1 MDALPRDIASVRRTR
16 LPPRAPASIRR
27 PARLHRRSKVP
38 ARIIRRFLSVRD
50 VPCSR
55 PSRLLTQPR
64 WITRD
69 APQVLPDDPADQ
81 LELAHRIANAAFVA
95 QTQSLAKE
103 RDALKDQCAE
113 MKARSKQLER
123 RVASMEDELHDAADK
138 ATMAME
144 ERDKLTAEKTALIN
158 TVKKLNKEVA
168 KLDAFKRNLMQTLAD
183 DGEDGAGGAG
193 DAAGERLVTSVLASA
208 DANENRFGERG
219 ERYGGS
225 QTESE
230 RSPERVS
237 RRTSAAAS
245 PARLSAASP
254 LGEANGS
261 SGDGSS
267 AAARKVDGKAFFR
280 EARARL
286 SYEHFSEF
294 LQNIKELN
302 AHKQTR
308 AETLARADDIFG
320 ESNKDLF
327 RTFETLLVKHLPK

>member
-1 MDALPRDIASVRRTR
+1 M
-16 LPPRAPASIRR
+16 
-27 PARLHRRSKVP
+27 
-38 ARIIRRFLSVRD
+38 
-50 VPCSR
+50 
-55 PSRLLTQPR
+55 
-64 WITRD
+64 
-69 APQVLPDDPADQ
+69 
-81 LELAHRIANAAFVA
+81 A

-183 DGEDGAGGAG
+183 DGEDGAG
-193 DAAGERLVTSVLASA
+193 DAAGERLVTSVLANAES
-208 DANENRFGERG
+208 NVLKTGS
-219 ERYGGS
+219 RYGGS
-225 QTESE
+225 QAGSE
-230 RSPERVS
+230 RSPERNYS
-237 RRTSAAAS
+237 RRTSAANS
-245 PARLSAASP
+245 PAPRRDAVA
-254 LGEANGS
+254 
-261 SGDGSS
+261 GDGTD
-267 AAARKVDGKAFFR
+267 ARKVDGKAFFR

-320 ESNKDLF
+320 ESNKDLY

>member
-1 MDALPRDIASVRRTR
+1 M
-16 LPPRAPASIRR
+16 
-27 PARLHRRSKVP
+27 
-38 ARIIRRFLSVRD
+38 
-50 VPCSR
+50 
-55 PSRLLTQPR
+55 
-64 WITRD
+64 
-69 APQVLPDDPADQ
+69 
-81 LELAHRIANAAFVA
+81 A

-219 ERYGGS
+219 GRYGGS
-225 QTESE
+225 QTERRGHPNASPGE
-230 RSPERVS
+230 RPPPRRPRVS
-237 RRTSAAAS
+237 
-245 PARLSAASP
+245 SAASP

-267 AAARKVDGKAFFR
+267 AAARKVDGGVFPR
-280 EARARL
+280 SARAFVLRAL
-286 SYEHFSEF
+286 LRVSAEH
-294 LQNIKELN
+294 QG
-302 AHKQTR
+302 AQRAQTD
-308 AETLARADDIFG
+308 ARRDAG
-320 ESNKDLF
+320 ARRRHLRRSNKDLF
-327 RTFETLLVKHLPK
+327 RTFETLLVKHLPKRARLARHAFRERVETRRARDVRSCRVDG

>member
-1 MDALPRDIASVRRTR
+1 M
-16 LPPRAPASIRR
+16 
-27 PARLHRRSKVP
+27 
-38 ARIIRRFLSVRD
+38 
-50 VPCSR
+50 
-55 PSRLLTQPR
+55 
-64 WITRD
+64 
-69 APQVLPDDPADQ
+69 
-81 LELAHRIANAAFVA
+81 A

-208 DANENRFGERG
+208 DANENRFGEREG
-219 ERYGGS
+219 RYGGS
-225 QTESE
+225 QTSE

-254 LGEANGS
+254 LGEANG
-261 SGDGSS
+261 GDGSS

>member
-1 MDALPRDIASVRRTR
+1 M
-16 LPPRAPASIRR
+16 
-27 PARLHRRSKVP
+27 
-38 ARIIRRFLSVRD
+38 
-50 VPCSR
+50 
-55 PSRLLTQPR
+55 
-64 WITRD
+64 
-69 APQVLPDDPADQ
+69 
-81 LELAHRIANAAFVA
+81 A

-103 RDALKDQCAE
+103 RDALKEQCAE
-113 MKARSKQLER
+113 MKMRSKQLER

-158 TVKKLNKEVA
+158 TVKKLNREVA
-168 KLDAFKRNLMQTLAD
+168 KLDAFKRNLAQTLAD
-183 DGEDGAGGAG
+183 AGEDGAGAG

-208 DANENRFGERG
+208 ESNPSNGFSPQRG
-219 ERYGGS
+219 SSSRYGGS
-225 QTESE
+225 RTSASE

-237 RRTSAAAS
+237 RQTSAAAS
-245 PARLSAASP
+245 PARLGEASP
-254 LGEANGS
+254 LGEANG
-261 SGDGSS
+261 GDGS

>member
-1 MDALPRDIASVRRTR
+1 M
-16 LPPRAPASIRR
+16 
-27 PARLHRRSKVP
+27 
-38 ARIIRRFLSVRD
+38 
-50 VPCSR
+50 
-55 PSRLLTQPR
+55 
-64 WITRD
+64 
-69 APQVLPDDPADQ
+69 
-81 LELAHRIANAAFVA
+81 A

-103 RDALKDQCAE
+103 RDALKEQCAE
-113 MKARSKQLER
+113 MQMRSKQLER

-138 ATMAME
+138 AAMAME

-158 TVKKLNKEVA
+158 TVKKLNREVA
-168 KLDAFKRNLMQTLAD
+168 KLDAFKRNLAQTLAD
-183 DGEDGAGGAG
+183 AGEDGAGAG

-208 DANENRFGERG
+208 ESNPSNGFSPQRG
-219 ERYGGS
+219 SSSRYGGS
-225 QTESE
+225 RTSASE

-237 RRTSAAAS
+237 RRVSAANS
-245 PARLSAASP
+245 PAPGGGASP
-254 LGEANGS
+254 LGGARGGREGPADADAANGP
-261 SGDGSS
+261 
-267 AAARKVDGKAFFR
+267 KVDGKAFFR

-327 RTFETLLVKHLPK
+327 RAFETLLVKHLPTK

>member
-1 MDALPRDIASVRRTR
+1 MDHSRR
-16 LPPRAPASIRR
+16 AAG
-27 PARLHRRSKVP
+27 
-38 ARIIRRFLSVRD
+38 
-50 VPCSR
+50 
-55 PSRLLTQPR
+55 
-64 WITRD
+64 
-69 APQVLPDDPADQ
+69 LPDDPADQ

-208 DANENRFGERG
+208 DANENRFGEREG
-219 ERYGGS
+219 RYGGS
-225 QTESE
+225 QTSE

-254 LGEANGS
+254 LGEANG
-261 SGDGSS
+261 GDGSS
-267 AAARKVDGKAFFR
+267 AAARKVDGKAFSEKRARVCPTSTSPSFCRTSRSSTRTNRRAPRRWRAPTTSSADPTRPLPHLRDAAGETPAQVARATR
-280 EARARL
+280 EARVSRARG
-286 SYEHFSEF
+286 
-294 LQNIKELN
+294 N
-302 AHKQTR
+302 ATC
-308 AETLARADDIFG
+308 A
-320 ESNKDLF
+320 
-327 RTFETLLVKHLPK
+327 

>member
-55 PSRLLTQPR
+55 PSRLLTPPR

-69 APQVLPDDPADQ
+69 APQVLPDDPADR

-103 RDALKDQCAE
+103 VDALKDQCAE

-208 DANENRFGERG
+208 DANENRFGEPPRG
-219 ERYGGS
+219 GRYGGS
-225 QTESE
+225 QASE

-245 PARLSAASP
+245 PARVSASP
-254 LGEANGS
+254 LGEENG
-261 SGDGSS
+261 GDGS